1 MAKIY
6 KINGEVETVKPA
18 NGTDFT
24 LEELQKIVGGLI
36 EVVPVFGDKY
46 IVVDEEGRM
55 KNYKHNK
62 NASMLVYG
70 QVIGDIVGDML
81 LCNQNEIK

>member
-1 MAKIY
+1 MAKLY
-6 KINGEVETVKPA
+6 RVNGTVETVEPVNK
-18 NGTDFT
+18 TDFS
-24 LEELQKIVGGLI
+24 LEELQKIVGGYI
-36 EVVPVFGDKY
+36 EVVPVFGNKL

-62 NASMLVYG
+62 KASQLVLG

-81 LCNQNEIK
+81 LCNQDEIK